1 MVFPTQP
8 LTVLDAVTAT
18 GASAG
23 SYGGDGLHHLTLQ
36 VDGIVAGDIV
46 QIEAS
51 NDGVTWDQVG
61 ADIDADGIY
70 AIELGAFYYRAN
82 FSDDTGGGTIT
93 ATFNG
98 G

>member
-1 MVFPTQP
+1 MTWPTQP
-8 LTVLDAVTAT
+8 LTVLDGVTAT
-18 GASAG
+18 GASA
-23 SYGGDGLHHLTLQ
+23 SAYGGDGLHHLTLQ
-36 VDGIVAGDIV
+36 VDGIVTGDIV

-51 NDGVTWDQVG
+51 NDGATWDQVG

-70 AIELGAFYYRAN
+70 AVELGAFYYRVN
-82 FSDDTGGGTIT
+82 FTDDSGGGSIT